1 MLVKSIEGQTI
12 YDIALQQ
19 YGCFEGVFLILE
31 DNPTINLNTV
41 LQPNTEIKIKDILP
55 ELNANNKRI
64 VQVYNQQNVQPNSSY
79 IVAANGN
86 GYVNEGYVNDNYV
99 N

>member
-12 YDIALQQ
+12 FDIALQQ
-19 YGCFEGVFLILE
+19 YGCFEGVFLIMEL
-31 DNPTINLNTV
+31 NPTINLNTV

-55 ELNANNKRI
+55 ELNADNKRV
-64 VQVYNQQNVQPNSSY
+64 VQLYTQNNVKPNSSY
-79 IVAANGN
+79 VIDNTN
-86 GYVNEGYVNDNYV
+86 NYVNEGYVNNNYV